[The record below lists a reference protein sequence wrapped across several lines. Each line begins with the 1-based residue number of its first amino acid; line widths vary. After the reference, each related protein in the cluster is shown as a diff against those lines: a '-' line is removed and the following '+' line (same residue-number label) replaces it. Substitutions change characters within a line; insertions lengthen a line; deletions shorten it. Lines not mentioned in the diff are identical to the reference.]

1 MDVRNL
7 GSPFFV
13 MKGEVTE
20 NCGEDSYTLAAW
32 RISFIIRVCLTDAA
46 AWGPERMRSST
57 GTLVH
62 GQPPGL
68 PA

>member
-20 NCGEDSYTLAAW
+20 NCGEDSYT
-32 RISFIIRVCLTDAA
+32 
-46 AWGPERMRSST
+46 T
-57 GTLVH
+57 GCVED
-62 GQPPGL
+62 QF
-68 PA
+68 